1 MADDSRS
8 HEARSGRRLTASVTD
23 LDVVQQRA
31 LLVGVVR
38 DGSRSVEGE
47 RSLAELQLL
56 TDTAG
61 SEPVESVL
69 VRRDRPDPATFIGK
83 GKLSELVTESHLL
96 DIDVVVFDNELS
108 PAQQRNLHQAFQC
121 DVVDRTALILDI
133 FAQHAHTH
141 EGRLQVE
148 LAQHRYRLPRLR
160 GKGIELSRLGA
171 GIGTRGPGETK
182 LETDRRRILERVSKI
197 ERELKDAARSRD
209 TRAKSRK
216 RSGLP
221 VAAIVGYTNAGKS
234 TLFNRLTEADVLVED
249 RLFATLGSTVR
260 RLDLPDGHRALMSDT
275 VGFVR
280 RLPHELVEAFRS
292 TLEEAA
298 DADVLVHVVDASDTD
313 PDGQIGAVREVLTE
327 IDAAEVPEILVFN
340 KIDVT
345 EPAVVRRLLTVY
357 DGSVA
362 TSALTGEGIEDVT
375 AAIAAGLDAVTV
387 TAHLLLPYDRG
398 DLVAL
403 LHESGDV
410 LEEHHAEKGT
420 EITVRV
426 PADVA
431 DRMVPFRRHEKPS
444 EDVGGVLGKRATHRP
459 VEGDVAEQRI
469 ALELLDHRRQ
479 PPERRDVGIVDLREI
494 PAEHNLRVCA
504 HPCQDHLQRREFEI
518 LSFVDDYELARD
530 RTTSQVGDGGH
541 LQHVALEQLV
551 DSITW

>member
-1 MADDSRS
+1 MTDDSRS
-8 HEARSGRRLTASVTD
+8 HVARRGRRLTASVTD
-23 LDVVQQRA
+23 LDVVRQRA
-31 LLVGVVR
+31 LLVGMIR
-38 DGSRSVEGE
+38 DGSRAAEGE
-47 RSLAELQLL
+47 RSLEELELL

-61 SEPVESVL
+61 SEPIESVL

-83 GKLSELVTESHLL
+83 GKLSELVADSHML

-108 PAQQRNLHQAFQC
+108 PAQQRNLQQAFQC
-121 DVVDRTALILDI
+121 DVVDRVALILDI

-298 DADVLVHVVDASDTD
+298 DADLLVHVVDASDPD
-313 PDGQIGAVREVLTE
+313 PDGQITAVREVLTE
-327 IDAAEVPEILVFN
+327 IDAADVPEILVFN
-340 KIDVT
+340 KIDIA

-362 TSALTGEGIEDVT
+362 TSALTGENIEDVT
-375 AAIAAGLDAVTV
+375 AAIVDGLDAVTV
-387 TAHLLLPYDRG
+387 IADLLIPYDRG
-398 DLVAL
+398 DLVAS
-403 LHESGDV
+403 LHETGEV
-410 LEEHHAEKGT
+410 LDEHHAEEGT
-420 EITVRV
+420 EIKVRL
-426 PADVA
+426 PAAVA
-431 DRMVPFRRHEKPS
+431 ERMVPY
-444 EDVGGVLGKRATHRP
+444 
-459 VEGDVAEQRI
+459 
-469 ALELLDHRRQ
+469 
-479 PPERRDVGIVDLREI
+479 LRGE
-494 PAEHNLRVCA
+494 
-504 HPCQDHLQRREFEI
+504 
-518 LSFVDDYELARD
+518 
-530 RTTSQVGDGGH
+530 
-541 LQHVALEQLV
+541 
-551 DSITW
+551 

>member
-1 MADDSRS
+1 MTDDSRS
-8 HEARSGRRLTASVTD
+8 HVARSRRRLTASVTD
-23 LDVVQQRA
+23 LDVVRQRA
-31 LLVGVVR
+31 LLIGMVH
-38 DGSRSVEGE
+38 DGSALAEGD
-47 RSLAELQLL
+47 RSLEELELL

-61 SEPVESVL
+61 SDPVEAVL

-83 GKLSELVTESHLL
+83 GKLSELVAESHML

-108 PAQQRNLHQAFQC
+108 PAQQRNLQQAFQC
-121 DVVDRTALILDI
+121 DVVDRVALILDI

-160 GKGIELSRLGA
+160 GKGVELSRLGA

-197 ERELKDAARSRD
+197 ERELKEAARSAD

-260 RLDLPDGHRALMSDT
+260 KLDLPDGHRALMSDT

-298 DADVLVHVVDASDTD
+298 DADLHVHVVDASDPD
-313 PDGQIGAVREVLTE
+313 PDGQIAAVREVLNE
-327 IDAAEVPEILVFN
+327 IDAADVPEILIFN
-340 KIDVT
+340 KIDIA

-357 DGSVA
+357 EGSVA
-362 TSALTGEGIEDVT
+362 TSALTGANIEDVT
-375 AAIAAGLDAVTV
+375 AAIVEGLDAVTV
-387 TAHLLLPYDRG
+387 KATLLIPYDRG
-398 DLVAL
+398 DVVAAV
-403 LHESGDV
+403 HEAGEV
-410 LEEHHAEKGT
+410 LDEQHGEEGT
-420 EITVRV
+420 EVTVRL
-426 PADVA
+426 PAAIAERLSAYVL
-431 DRMVPFRRHEKPS
+431 S
-444 EDVGGVLGKRATHRP
+444 E
-459 VEGDVAEQRI
+459 
-469 ALELLDHRRQ
+469 
-479 PPERRDVGIVDLREI
+479 
-494 PAEHNLRVCA
+494 
-504 HPCQDHLQRREFEI
+504 
-518 LSFVDDYELARD
+518 
-530 RTTSQVGDGGH
+530 
-541 LQHVALEQLV
+541 
-551 DSITW
+551 

>member
-1 MADDSRS
+1 MTDDSRS
-8 HEARSGRRLTASVTD
+8 HVARRGRRLTASVTD
-23 LDVVQQRA
+23 FDVVRQRA
-31 LLVGVVR
+31 LLVGMVR
-38 DGSRSVEGE
+38 DGSRVAEGE
-47 RSLAELQLL
+47 RSLEELELL

-69 VRRDRPDPATFIGK
+69 VRRDRPDAATFIGK
-83 GKLSELVTESHLL
+83 GKLSELVAESHTL

-121 DVVDRTALILDI
+121 DVVDRVALILDI

-160 GKGIELSRLGA
+160 GKGVELSRLGA

-197 ERELKDAARSRD
+197 ERELKEAARSRD

-298 DADVLVHVVDASDTD
+298 DADLLVHVVDASDPD
-313 PDGQIGAVREVLTE
+313 PDGQISAVREVLTE
-327 IDAAEVPEILVFN
+327 IDAADVPEILVFN
-340 KIDVT
+340 KIDIA

-357 DGSVA
+357 EGSVA
-362 TSALTGEGIEDVT
+362 TSALTGDNIEDVT
-375 AAIAAGLDAVTV
+375 AAIVEGLDAVTV
-387 TAHLLLPYDRG
+387 IAELLIPYDRG
-398 DLVAL
+398 DLVAS
-403 LHESGDV
+403 LHETGEV
-410 LEEHHAEKGT
+410 LDEHHGEEGT
-420 EITVRV
+420 RITVRL
-426 PADVA
+426 PAAVA
-431 DRMVPFRRHEKPS
+431 ERMVS
-444 EDVGGVLGKRATHRP
+444 YL
-459 VEGDVAEQRI
+459 
-469 ALELLDHRRQ
+469 
-479 PPERRDVGIVDLREI
+479 RDE
-494 PAEHNLRVCA
+494 
-504 HPCQDHLQRREFEI
+504 
-518 LSFVDDYELARD
+518 
-530 RTTSQVGDGGH
+530 
-541 LQHVALEQLV
+541 
-551 DSITW
+551 

>member
-1 MADDSRS
+1 MTDDSRS
-8 HEARSGRRLTASVTD
+8 HVARSRRRLTASVTD
-23 LDVVQQRA
+23 LDVVRQRA
-31 LLVGVVR
+31 LLVGMVR
-38 DGSRSVEGE
+38 DGSKAAEGE
-47 RSLAELQLL
+47 RSLVELELL

-61 SEPVESVL
+61 SEPVEAVL
-69 VRRDRPDPATFIGK
+69 VRRDRPDAATFVGK
-83 GKLSELVTESHLL
+83 GKLSELVAESHML

-121 DVVDRTALILDI
+121 DVVDRVALILDI

-160 GKGIELSRLGA
+160 GKGVELSRLGA

-197 ERELKDAARSRD
+197 ERELKEAARSRD

-292 TLEEAA
+292 TLDEAA
-298 DADVLVHVVDASDTD
+298 DADLLVHVVDASDPD
-313 PDGQIGAVREVLTE
+313 PDGQISAVREVLTE
-327 IDAAEVPEILVFN
+327 IDAADLPEILVFN
-340 KIDVT
+340 KIDVA
-345 EPAVVRRLLTVY
+345 ESAVVRRLLTVY

-362 TSALTGEGIEDVT
+362 TSALTGENIEAVT
-375 AAIAAGLDAVTV
+375 AAIIDGLDAVTV
-387 TAHLLLPYDRG
+387 TADLLIPYDRG
-398 DLVAL
+398 DLVAS
-403 LHESGDV
+403 LHETGEV
-410 LEEHHAEKGT
+410 LEEHHAEDGT
-420 EITVRV
+420 EIKVRL
-426 PADVA
+426 PAA
-431 DRMVPFRRHEKPS
+431 
-444 EDVGGVLGKRATHRP
+444 A
-459 VEGDVAEQRI
+459 AERVSPY
-469 ALELLDHRRQ
+469 L
-479 PPERRDVGIVDLREI
+479 RDE
-494 PAEHNLRVCA
+494 
-504 HPCQDHLQRREFEI
+504 
-518 LSFVDDYELARD
+518 
-530 RTTSQVGDGGH
+530 
-541 LQHVALEQLV
+541 
-551 DSITW
+551 